1 MSELNNTSA
10 YEYTQMDNDYN
21 CCAKCDL
28 WCFHNSSLGLLSE
41 YGPNTWC
48 RCLDCCSSC
57 FEYRIKCFS
66 DMKKHIVNNSEE
78 YPCEVLCCCVTCI
91 VL

>member
-1 MSELNNTSA
+1 MSDISV
-10 YEYTQMDNDYN
+10 YEYTQMNNDYN
-21 CCAKCDL
+21 CCAKCEL

-48 RCLDCCSSC
+48 RCLDCCASC

-66 DMKKHIVNNSEE
+66 ETKHIVNNSEE
-78 YPCEVLCCCVTCI
+78 DPCEVLCCCITCLI
-91 VL
+91 L